1 MPLKTFLATVEV
13 RVVVNVPEDFS
24 EDDFNNSFEIIGK
37 SKPKV
42 VIGKKV
48 IEDIQVLDVSSDNED
63 CDNED

>member
-63 CDNED
+63 